1 MKVQFWPTSLSLP
14 IFFFF
19 FFFFYLAISLFS
31 ADLKFSSSEII
42 ETLILTEYSGNKKV
56 QKT

>member
-1 MKVQFWPTSLSLP
+1 MKVQFWPTALSLP

-19 FFFFYLAISLFS
+19 FFFYLAISSFS

-42 ETLILTEYSGNKKV
+42 ETLILMEYSGNKKV